1 MDSHTEKYLPWF
13 ILKTLP
19 HLSPRRLKQLIRH
32 FSAPANDDTAEPNT
46 DNTAADIL
54 NASEDTLKQ
63 IDGLTPKIRKVIVNH
78 NTYRKEAQ
86 KQLKRVQSNGLFITV
101 LTDDTYPDL
110 LKKIPDP
117 PLLLISDGNISADEA
132 CISIVGSRK
141 ATAYGLGTARYLAQ
155 KLAECGF
162 TIVSGMAL
170 GIDTAAHQGALAGS
184 GRTLAVL
191 GAGHGHL
198 YPRQNKGLSRDIRNN
213 GAVITEY
220 FPDTP
225 PLPAYFPQR
234 NRIIAGLSAGT
245 VVVEAARRS
254 GSLITA
260 RLAGEYNREVFAVP
274 GSVRS
279 ANSKGTHALIKQG
292 GRLVENEMDIID
304 ELQQFV
310 HAEAKPAPLKNQ
322 HNAQYKK
329 QEPVM
334 DKVQMMVYKRLDPYP
349 KHIDTIIAST
359 GLTSGKVSAAL
370 LDMEM
375 SGLILRHPGNYY
387 SKSEE

>member
-1 MDSHTEKYLPWF
+1 MDPHTEKYLPWF

-19 HLSPRRLKQLIRH
+19 HLTPRRLRQLIRH
-32 FSAPANDDTAEPNT
+32 FSAQHTCDAAQEASC
-46 DNTAADIL
+46 NTAAAIL
-54 NASEDTLKQ
+54 NASEDTLKK
-63 IDGLTPKIRKVIVNH
+63 IDGITPKIRNVILNH
-78 NTYRKEAQ
+78 ARYKNDALY
-86 KQLKRVQSNGLFITV
+86 QLKSVRSKGLCITV
-101 LTDDTYPDL
+101 QTDEAYPDL
-110 LKKIPDP
+110 LREIPDP
-117 PLLLISDGNISADEA
+117 PLLLISDGKLSGDEA

-141 ATAYGLGTARYLAQ
+141 ATAYGLDTARYLAL

-184 GRTLAVL
+184 GRTMAVL

-198 YPRQNKGLSRDIRNN
+198 YPRQNKGLSRDIRDN

-234 NRIIAGLSAGT
+234 NRIIAGLSVGT

-279 ANSKGTHALIKQG
+279 ANSRGTHALIKQG
-292 GRLVENEMDIID
+292 GHLVENEMDIID
-304 ELQQFV
+304 ELGQFV
-310 HAEAKPAPLKNQ
+310 HAEPKPASHNGQQKN
-322 HNAQYKK
+322 HG
-329 QEPVM
+329 PVM

-359 GLTSGKVSAAL
+359 GLTSGSVSAAL